1 MEIVNIKADKRDK
14 VGTKWAEK
22 VRKDGLIPGVIYGEH
37 VNVHITVKPLDVRPI
52 IYTPDFKLAEIAVD
66 GEVHQC
72 ILKEI
77 QQNAVTDE
85 VSHIDFLKLKP
96 GTKVKIE
103 VPIRFT
109 GNSEGVKAGGK
120 FQPRLKSVK
129 IKVDP
134 KNIISEISVDIA
146 QLGLGQTV
154 RVKDIDPIPGVE
166 ILNPSAVPLA
176 SVTVPRALKE
186 TK

>member
-1 MEIVNIKADKRDK
+1 MEIVNIKAEKREK
-14 VGTKWAEK
+14 VGTKWTVK
-22 VRKDGLIPGVIYGEH
+22 TRKEGLIPGVIYGAH
-37 VNVHITVKPLDVRPI
+37 VNLNISVKPLDVRPLV
-52 IYTPDFKLAEIAVD
+52 YTPDFKLAEITVD

-77 QQNAVTDE
+77 QQNSVTDE
-85 VSHIDFLKLKP
+85 LSHIDFLKLNP
-96 GTKVKIE
+96 GSKVKIV
-103 VPIRFT
+103 VPVRFT

-134 KNIISEISVDIA
+134 KDIISEVTVDISNM
-146 QLGLGQTV
+146 GLGQTV
-154 RVKDIDPIPGVE
+154 RVKDIVAIPGVE
-166 ILNPSAVPLA
+166 ILNPPAVPLA
-176 SVTVPRALKE
+176 SITIPRVLKE